1 MFNYHQCYRII
12 EQRHQ
17 KAIKP
22 RKLFPTDESV
32 RKGMFLAIQ
41 DASKKWT
48 MPIRQALNR
57 FVFMFEEQFTDYM

>member
-1 MFNYHQCYRII
+1 
-12 EQRHQ
+12 
-17 KAIKP
+17 
-22 RKLFPTDESV
+22 
-32 RKGMFLAIQ
+32 MFLAIQ